1 MKALF
6 IKTATA
12 VSLWAMAS
20 DAGSAQQDLNPGV
33 SRDVTPRGMT
43 PAPQITA
50 PLKRIPGVEPP
61 AAEVRERNLYRIRVV
76 DTATFEGRYLNRVW
90 RLELPGVIGV
100 SQNETCQ
107 LGQADQTGQS
117 DQAEKGDWP
126 CGGFITRSLQRH
138 IRLTALNCAFAW
150 RPSDQPLKISCSLRG
165 ADLAE
170 LVVSKGWA
178 RVATD
183 ASTALKT
190 LADEAEQQ
198 ALGIHQAPPR
208 GLQNYQALTRQGSSA
223 ELPPPP
229 DLPIADINGPLRPA
243 DADEELEDG
252 LAGNEGPGEGL
263 IDQP

>member
-12 VSLWAMAS
+12 VFLCAVAS
-20 DAGSAQQDLNPGV
+20 NAGLAQQVLNPGV

-61 AAEVRERNLYRIRVV
+61 AEEVRERNLYRIRVV
-76 DTATFEGRYLNRVW
+76 DTATFEGRYLNRGW
-90 RLELPGVIGV
+90 RLELPGVIGI
-100 SQNETCQ
+100 SRDATCQ
-107 LGQADQTGQS
+107 INQTGQT
-117 DQAEKGDWP
+117 DEGEWP

-150 RPSDQPLKISCSLRG
+150 QPSDQPLKISCSLRG
-165 ADLAE
+165 EDLAE

-178 RVATD
+178 RVAAD
-183 ASTALKT
+183 ASETLKN

-198 ALGIHQAPPR
+198 SIGIHQPPPR
-208 GLQNYQALTRQGSSA
+208 GWQNYQALTRQGSSA

-229 DLPIADINGPLRPA
+229 DLPIADIVGPLRPLDA
-243 DADEELEDG
+243 DAEPEGG
-252 LAGNEGPGEGL
+252 LTGNEGPGEGL

>member
-12 VSLWAMAS
+12 VFLWAL
-20 DAGSAQQDLNPGV
+20 AGEAGIAQQALNPGV

-61 AAEVRERNLYRIRVV
+61 PPEVRERNLYRIRVV

-90 RLELPGVIGV
+90 QLELPGVVGI
-100 SQNETCQ
+100 SRDETCQ
-107 LGQADQTGQS
+107 ISQIGQTSESGQAD
-117 DQAEKGDWP
+117 EGDWP

-150 RPSDQPLKISCSLRG
+150 QPSDQPLKISCGLRG
-165 ADLAE
+165 EDLAE
-170 LVVSKGWA
+170 LVISKGWA
-178 RVATD
+178 RVAAD
-183 ASTALKT
+183 ASDTLKD
-190 LADEAEQQ
+190 LAEEAEQQ
-198 ALGIHQAPPR
+198 SLGIHQAPPR
-208 GLQNYQALTRQGSSA
+208 GWQNYQALTRQGSSA

-229 DLPIADINGPLRPA
+229 DLPIADIVGPLRPL

>member
-12 VSLWAMAS
+12 VFLWAMAGE
-20 DAGSAQQDLNPGV
+20 AGFAQQVLNPGV

-61 AAEVRERNLYRIRVV
+61 APEVRERNLYRIRVV
-76 DTATFEGRYLNRVW
+76 DTATFEGRYLKRVW
-90 RLELPGVIGV
+90 RLELPGVVGV
-100 SQNETCQ
+100 SRDETCKISQ
-107 LGQADQTGQS
+107 PGQAGQAD
-117 DQAEKGDWP
+117 EGDWP

-150 RPSDQPLKISCSLRG
+150 QSSEQPLKTSCNLRG
-165 ADLAE
+165 DDLAE

-178 RVATD
+178 RVAAD
-183 ASTALKT
+183 ASDTLKN
-190 LADEAEQQ
+190 LAEQAEQQ
-198 ALGIHQAPPR
+198 SLGIHQPPPR
-208 GLQNYQALTRQGSSA
+208 GWQNYQALTRQGSST

-229 DLPIADINGPLRPA
+229 DLPIADITGPLRPL

-252 LAGNEGPGEGL
+252 LAGNEGAGEGF

>member
-1 MKALF
+1 MKALS
-6 IKTATA
+6 IKIAA
-12 VSLWAMAS
+12 AAFLWAVATH
-20 DAGSAQQDLNPGV
+20 AGTAQQVLNPGV

-61 AAEVRERNLYRIRVV
+61 AAEVRERNLYRIRVL

-100 SQNETCQ
+100 SRDETCKI
-107 LGQADQTGQS
+107 GQTGQS
-117 DQAEKGDWP
+117 DKADEGDWP

-150 RPSDQPLKISCSLRG
+150 QPSDQPLKMSCRLRG
-165 ADLAE
+165 KDLAE

-178 RVATD
+178 HVAAD
-183 ASTALKT
+183 ASDTLKN

-198 ALGIHQAPPR
+198 SLGIHKAPPR
-208 GLQNYQALTRQGSSA
+208 GWQNYQALTRQGSSA

-229 DLPIADINGPLRPA
+229 DLPIADIVGPLRPP

-252 LAGNEGPGEGL
+252 LAGDEGSGEGL